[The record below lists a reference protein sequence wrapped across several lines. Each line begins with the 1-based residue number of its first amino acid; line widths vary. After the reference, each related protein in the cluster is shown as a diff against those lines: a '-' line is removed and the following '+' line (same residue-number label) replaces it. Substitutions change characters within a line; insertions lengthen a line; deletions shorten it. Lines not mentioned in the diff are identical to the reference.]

1 MLSSRT
7 IRLCGPDAGM
17 GSPVKASTTAR
28 FWRTGVPI
36 DPRHASR
43 GLVAAQD
50 LRETKLLDCDVQLLL
65 EPDLAFQC
73 GMQPAIRLAPQPPGG
88 MGGDVSHS
96 SNVSRIM
103 AGWRLK

>member
-28 FWRTGVPI
+28 FWRTGVLI

-50 LRETKLLDCDVQLLL
+50 LRETNCLIVMFNVCSSQTWL
-65 EPDLAFQC
+65 
-73 GMQPAIRLAPQPPGG
+73 
-88 MGGDVSHS
+88 
-96 SNVSRIM
+96 SNVACSRQYD
-103 AGWRLK
+103 WRLNTLAEWEEMFLTQATFPESWQTGV

>member
-7 IRLCGPDAGM
+7 IRLGGPDAGM
-17 GSPVKASTTAR
+17 GSPVKASDTAR
-28 FWRTGVPI
+28 FWRTGVLI

-43 GLVAAQD
+43 ALISAQD
-50 LRETKLLDCDVQLLL
+50 LRKTTRLKCDVDRLL

-73 GMQPAIRLAPQPPGG
+73 GLQPAIPLAPELPGG
-88 MGGDVSHS
+88 MGGDVSRS
-96 SNVSRIM
+96 GNVSRIM